1 MTKRSAVGYVFTKNL
16 TKYTLLN
23 ANDSLNFFYIN
34 FLING
39 NPQIKSS

>member
-16 TKYTLLN
+16 TIYTLLN
-23 ANDSLNFFYIN
+23 ANDSLN